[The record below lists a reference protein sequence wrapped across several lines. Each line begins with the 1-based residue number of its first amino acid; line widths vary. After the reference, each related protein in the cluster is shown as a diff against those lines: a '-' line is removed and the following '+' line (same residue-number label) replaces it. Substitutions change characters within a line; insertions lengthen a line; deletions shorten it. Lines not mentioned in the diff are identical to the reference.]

1 MEILT
6 EEQYK
11 RLSKKLVDAFRSN
24 YKIIP
29 LNTLKHPHY
38 ILKKT
43 VYIIIELDKDAVIA
57 ALDDIE
63 AFAYADTEYEAINNL
78 CEEIINIFE
87 DLKDDKKNLGV
98 LPQKWL
104 KFLDEVIEIR

>member
-1 MEILT
+1 METKILT

-11 RLSKKLVDAFRSN
+11 SLSKKLIDTVRSN

-43 VYIIIELDKDAVIA
+43 IYIIIELVG
-57 ALDDIE
+57 
-63 AFAYADTEYEAINNL
+63 
-78 CEEIINIFE
+78 IIT
-87 DLKDDKKNLGV
+87 DG
-98 LPQKWL
+98 
-104 KFLDEVIEIR
+104 